1 MHEIHFHI
9 YVHIFMLSLSYGL
22 LVLQLFG
29 PNEFGY
35 HFVCVVVL
43 GTIGDALDAR
53 LTHKEGV
60 VTMCILESS

>member
-1 MHEIHFHI
+1 MEFVLCI
-9 YVHIFMLSLSYGL
+9 VGVSNSL
-22 LVLQLFG
+22 V
-29 PNEFGY
+29 PMMFGY

-60 VTMCILESS
+60 VTMCFLESS

>member
-1 MHEIHFHI
+1 M
-9 YVHIFMLSLSYGL
+9 L
-22 LVLQLFG
+22 LVLYLFG

-43 GTIGDALDAR
+43 GTSGDALDAR

-60 VTMCILESS
+60 VTMFLLESS